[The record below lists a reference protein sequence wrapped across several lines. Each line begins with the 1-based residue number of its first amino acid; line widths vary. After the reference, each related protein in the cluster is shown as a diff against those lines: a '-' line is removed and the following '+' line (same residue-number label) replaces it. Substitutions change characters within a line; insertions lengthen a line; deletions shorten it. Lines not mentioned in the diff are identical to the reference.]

1 MIADLKKIWAV
12 FPPTERRKSLGML
25 ALVILMALADT
36 AGVLSIMPFLS
47 LLGRPAVIQDN
58 VLLHSVYQHLGFR
71 DTRHFIFALGLASIT
86 LVVLSSAFKTVTLH
100 ALNRFVHFQ
109 RHSLSSRLLSRYLH
123 QPYEFFL
130 ATNPSILSR
139 NVLSEVDQ
147 TVLGLIQPVSQ
158 LIAQG
163 AIVLAMAVLIFVY
176 DPLTAAILVA
186 VLGVLYGVI
195 YGLVRKR
202 LTRIGHARQASNGQR
217 YQACNEALGGI
228 KDVKITH
235 SAGAYQSKFDQASR
249 EYSRHMAT
257 SETLSQSPLYLV
269 EATGYSMLIVIALIL
284 LTRSSDVAHIL
295 PALGLYGFAAYRML
309 PAAQIMYRG
318 FAKLRFTSAAL
329 ETIYRDLRLPQ
340 EVLPS
345 AALPLVPKTEIRLQ
359 GLRYAY
365 PGADKPVFDA
375 FDLVIPAR
383 TSVGISGRSG
393 AGKSTLMDLIL
404 GLLRP
409 EHGTLSVDGVVIDQ
423 HNLGAWQR
431 SIGYVPQH
439 IYLADASVAQNIA
452 FGVDPADIDMAAV
465 ERAAC
470 AAQIHDFVINELP
483 QGYATNVGD
492 RGVRLSG
499 GQCQRVGIARAL
511 YRDPQVLFFDEATSA
526 LDAQTEGALN
536 QALRDLATTKTIIVI
551 AHKTASLNFC
561 EHVIHVGLDRSY
573 DMNQNA

>member
-47 LLGRPAVIQDN
+47 VLGRPAVIQDN
-58 VLLHSVYQHLGFR
+58 VLLHAAYQHLGFR
-71 DTRHFIFALGLASIT
+71 DARHFIFALGLASIT

-176 DPLTAAILVA
+176 DPLTAAVLVV

-235 SAGAYQSKFDQASR
+235 SAGAYQTKFNQASR

-269 EATGYSMLIVIALIL
+269 EATGYSILIVIALIL
-284 LTRSSDVAHIL
+284 LTRSSDVAHVL

-329 ETIYRDLRLPQ
+329 ETIYRDLTLSQ

-345 AALPLVPKTEIRLQ
+345 AASPLVPRTEIRLQ
-359 GLRYAY
+359 GIRYAY

-393 AGKSTLMDLIL
+393 AGKSTLMDLML

-409 EHGTLSVDGVVIDQ
+409 ERGTLSVDGLVIDQ
-423 HNLGAWQR
+423 HNMAAWQR
-431 SIGYVPQH
+431 AIGYVPQH

-452 FGVDPADIDMAAV
+452 FGVDPDDIDMAAV
-465 ERAAC
+465 ERAAR
-470 AAQIHDFVINELP
+470 AAQIHDFVIDELP
-483 QGYATNVGD
+483 QGYATDVGD

-511 YRDPQVLFFDEATSA
+511 YRDPQVLLFDEATSA
-526 LDAQTEGALN
+526 LDAQTEEALN
-536 QALRDLATTKTIIVI
+536 DAVERLSSRKTIIVV
-551 AHKTASLNFC
+551 AHKEASLKHC
-561 EHVIHVGLDRSY
+561 HRVVRIGPEITYAQAGT
-573 DMNQNA
+573 

>member
-1 MIADLKKIWAV
+1 
-12 FPPTERRKSLGML
+12 ML

-47 LLGRPAVIQDN
+47 VLGRPAVIQDN
-58 VLLHSVYQHLGFR
+58 AILHAVYQHLGFR
-71 DTRHFIFALGLASIT
+71 DARRFIFALGLASIT
-86 LVVLSSAFKTVTLH
+86 LVVLSSAFKTITLH

-130 ATNPSILSR
+130 TTNPSILSR

-176 DPLTAAILVA
+176 DPLTAAVLVA
-186 VLGVLYGVI
+186 VLGMLYGVI

-235 SAGAYQSKFDQASR
+235 SAGAYQTKFNQASR

-284 LTRSSDVAHIL
+284 LTRSSDVAHVL

-329 ETIYRDLRLPQ
+329 ETIYRDLDLPQ

-345 AALPLVPKTEIRLQ
+345 AASPLVPKSEIRLQ
-359 GLRYAY
+359 GIRYAY
-365 PGADKPVFDA
+365 PGADDKPVFDA

-393 AGKSTLMDLIL
+393 AGKSTLMDLML

-409 EHGTLSVDGVVIDQ
+409 ERGTLSVDGVVIDQ
-423 HNLGAWQR
+423 HNMAAWQR
-431 SIGYVPQH
+431 AIGYVPQH

-452 FGVDPADIDMAAV
+452 FGVDPDDIDMAAV
-465 ERAAC
+465 ERAAR
-470 AAQIHDFVINELP
+470 AAQIHDFVIDELP
-483 QGYATNVGD
+483 QGYATDVGD

-499 GQCQRVGIARAL
+499 GQRQRVGIARAL
-511 YRDPQVLFFDEATSA
+511 YRDPQVLFLDEATSA

-536 QALRDLATTKTIIVI
+536 EAISDLATNKTIIVI
-551 AHKTASLNFC
+551 AHKNASLKFC
-561 EHVIHVGLDRSY
+561 HHVIDIGLARPHERTQSAQSY
-573 DMNQNA
+573 SHADQTLWF